1 MNSSC
6 IPAQAS
12 VTLNSFQ
19 VIVPDNGAV
28 ALHANIVLSMKSLT
42 MKCMSIFW
50 LPMVITMINKIEVE
64 PWQARRGFF
73 SSH

>member
-6 IPAQAS
+6 IPAQALAA
-12 VTLNSFQ
+12 LNSFQ